1 MKLSIGLLA
10 AVFVW
15 GAEKPILPDQF
26 GKFKL
31 DNRAAAQAVGPAGVT
46 AEYGLEAAET
56 AHYTGPQKL
65 AVTVWRFKDS
75 TGALAF
81 YQWQQTQ
88 PGDWRQAGSY
98 ILRFEDAKPKAAVT
112 HALVAALPPAGNQP
126 LPLLPKYLPRKGLV
140 AGSQRYVLG
149 DASLKQFESQIPSQ
163 TARFDMGAEAQLAK
177 YKTAAG
183 ELDLAIFS
191 YPTPQIA
198 RLQLRE
204 FEKVAGAAAHR
215 SGPLV
220 SVAFGPHEEAVNL
233 AGSVEYHASIILNE
247 ATKDYSGNPGDML
260 IAIFQMIGYILL
272 FCIGAGLLVAGIR
285 RLQDHGFGTSRA
297 LETMIRLHLED
308 K

>member
-1 MKLSIGLLA
+1 MKLAIGLLA
-10 AVFVW
+10 AVFAY

-31 DNRAAAQAVGPAGVT
+31 LDRAPAPAVEPVGVT

-81 YQWQQTQ
+81 HQWQQTQ

-98 ILRFEDAKPKAAVT
+98 IIRFEDPKTRTAVAR
-112 HALVAALPPAGNQP
+112 ALVAVLPPAGNQP
-126 LPLLPKYLPRKGLV
+126 LPLLPKYLPGKGLV
-140 AGSQRYVLG
+140 AGSLRYVLG
-149 DASLKQFESQIPSQ
+149 DASLKHFESQIPSQ
-163 TARFDMGAEAQLAK
+163 IARFDMGAEAQLAK
-177 YKTAAG
+177 YRTAVG
-183 ELDLAIFS
+183 ELSLAIFS

-198 RLQLRE
+198 RLQIKEL
-204 FEKVAGAAAHR
+204 EKVPGAVAHR

-220 SVAFGPHEEAVNL
+220 SVAFGPYDEAINL
-233 AGSVEYHASIILNE
+233 AASVEYQASIILNE
-247 ATKDYSGNPGDML
+247 PTKDYSGNPGDML

-297 LETMIRLHLED
+297 LESMIRLHLED